1 MSPEPSTNDYLADE
15 RPYSDE
21 NYIAAKE
28 QGLDL
33 DNWNDYVTYYGLGEA
48 ED

>member
-1 MSPEPSTNDYLADE
+1 MI

-21 NYIAAKE
+21 EYNDAKQ

-33 DNWNDYVTYYGLGEA
+33 DNWNDYVKYWGLGE
-48 ED
+48 EEEYE